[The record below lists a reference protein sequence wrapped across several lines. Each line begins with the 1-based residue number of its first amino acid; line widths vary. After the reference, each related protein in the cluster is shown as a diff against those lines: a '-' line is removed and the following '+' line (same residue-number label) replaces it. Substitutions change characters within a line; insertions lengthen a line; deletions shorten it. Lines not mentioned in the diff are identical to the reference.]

1 MVVPT
6 TRYSVSFA
14 PLCETFPEQ
23 NTEKI
28 ELLFSFLGACAL
40 FSKFVLR
47 FCKNVFEKAFYG
59 GKRYYRAFVRCGVW
73 GSKPHPFV
81 ISGRRPRCLLIDR
94 LDYLLDYALD
104 YLLDY
109 GYQKSQCLCGLS
121 DFKVR
126 TKFLIG
132 HHEIPKRYETF
143 SRKEG
148 AYTGFLGEEVYRAI
162 TRSVPMH

>member
-1 MVVPT
+1 MLSIGIPPIADAT
-6 TRYSVSFA
+6 LRSVGR
-14 PLCETFPEQ
+14 
-23 NTEKI
+23 
-28 ELLFSFLGACAL
+28 LFS
-40 FSKFVLR
+40 
-47 FCKNVFEKAFYG
+47 
-59 GKRYYRAFVRCGVW
+59 
-73 GSKPHPFV
+73 P
-81 ISGRRPRCLLIDR
+81 
-94 LDYLLDYALD
+94 
-104 YLLDY
+104 LDY
-109 GYQKSQCLCGLS
+109 GYQKSQCLCGVS